1 MDALALDTSQA
12 GNVGIATIIAIV
24 VVGLLLLVF
33 IGKLIARA
41 IIVVLMVALAIVA
54 WQQRH
59 QVADAAKKCDATFFG
74 VHVTPHDP
82 AIKRRCQEITNPNP

>member
-1 MDALALDTSQA
+1 MDVLALDTSQA
-12 GNVGIATIIAIV
+12 GNVGIATIIGIV
-24 VVGLLLLVF
+24 VIGLLLLVF
-33 IGKLIARA
+33 IGKLLVRA
-41 IIVVLMVALAIVA
+41 IIVVLMVVLAVVA

-82 AIKRRCQEITNPNP
+82 AIKARCQQITNPK

>member
-1 MDALALDTSQA
+1 MDVIALDTSQA
-12 GNVGIATIIAIV
+12 GNVGIAAIVAVV
-24 VVGLLLLVF
+24 VVGLLLVVLV
-33 IGKLIARA
+33 GKLIARA
-41 IIVVLMVALAIVA
+41 IIVVLMVVLAVLA

-82 AIKRRCQEITNPNP
+82 VIKRHCQEITNPNK